1 MGNVASFTDRTK
13 YVPRCLSKMR
23 LLGGRVGG
31 PRGLMSDHAG
41 PEVERDDE
49 RERLLRAT
57 REDALLVRD
66 ERETDVGGQP
76 ERARRDDV
84 PEDRGQA
91 MPDMALVRASMDEP
105 GGRRSEDI
113 AAKDLE
119 DRHERG
125 RDAWEGRKIGRASCR
140 ERV

>member
-1 MGNVASFTDRTK
+1 
-13 YVPRCLSKMR
+13 
-23 LLGGRVGG
+23 
-31 PRGLMSDHAG
+31 MSDHAG
-41 PEVERDDE
+41 PEVEGDDE
-49 RERLLRAT
+49 RQRRLGAT

-66 ERETDVGGQP
+66 QRETDVGGQP
-76 ERARRDDV
+76 ECARRDDV

-125 RDAWEGRKIGRASCR
+125 RDAWEGRIVHQEPDSEACEPEEQQNTDEPRPVRGGLPWGRR
-140 ERV
+140 